1 MNKTEK
7 AYLFEKTHTLDQIK
21 EVALRMLCGKID
33 KELVK
38 KFQVKEELIAYLR
51 SRKCPALVHLESSCT
66 GI

>member
-51 SRKCPALVHLESSCT
+51 SRNCPALVHLESSCT